1 MYFKKHADFL
11 KIMPTCEESVNKEVH
26 FHINHEEMLP
36 SKLKFFISLFFAKPR
51 KAISLFEISL
61 KLLPAL

>member
-1 MYFKKHADFL
+1 
-11 KIMPTCEESVNKEVH
+11 MPTCEESVNKEVH